1 MLTNQDR
8 PRGLIVING
17 KAYPADEVIN
27 ALERQAMT
35 QLRVIGDTLWIGNQQ
50 IRPLAKTTAEQAMML
65 TCFGSLA
72 YCCPLSRECSRRD
85 EALRML
91 GMTKEEYN
99 NIKREAHQRFLRFAD
114 ERWPYGESQSSNPQP
129 IGDTHRLTVQ
139 SPVGQ
144 STSTRSYIPT
154 LTHTQSSSPRSP
166 QPPQPHLQTMPS
178 ATSRL
183 GSTQPG
189 RFGRPSLSGSQNP
202 KKAEIPSGETVDLG
216 GLFGSQL
223 DDEESRPSSQM
234 PPLQAS
240 SLQVHTRKEGGF
252 NPESWRISASSPTS
266 TIRREYPS
274 FCIHCGQDLQEGA
287 EFCPKCGR
295 RQD

>member
-99 NIKREAHQRFLRFAD
+99 SIKREAHQRFLRFAD
-114 ERWPYGESQSSNPQP
+114 ERWPCGESQSSSLQST
-129 IGDTHRLTVQ
+129 GDTHRLAVQ

-144 STSTRSYIPT
+144 STSTRSYIPI
-154 LTHTQSSSPRSP
+154 HTQPSSTTSP
-166 QPPQPHLQTMPS
+166 QPPQPHLQTMPGT
-178 ATSRL
+178 TSRL

-202 KKAEIPSGETVDLG
+202 QRAETSSGGTVDLG

-223 DDEESRPSSQM
+223 EEESHRSSQM

-240 SLQVHTRKEGGF
+240 SLQVHSRKEGGF